1 MCLLELDGM
10 KDSRW
15 YCCHV
20 ESGGADSSSVAAIV
34 GAMCTVSQSNEP
46 FAGLLILYSSYKVM
60 FVYIDCHECCTKGS
74 RR

>member
-1 MCLLELDGM
+1 M

-15 YCCHV
+15 YCCRF

-46 FAGLLILYSSYKVM
+46 FAVVLILYSS
-60 FVYIDCHECCTKGS
+60 
-74 RR
+74 